1 MVQAVTEMRDENL
14 SLKVLTYSRVS
25 TTKREQKPEVQ
36 VQELRRYCKAR
47 GFKVTHEITD
57 RARGGTDDRPG
68 LKQLLSLVRAREVDA
83 VVVVKL
89 DRLFRSLKHLV
100 NTLSEFEAL
109 GVKFI
114 ATRDQVDLTTPAGRM
129 FVQILGSLAE
139 FERELIRERI
149 MVGLEH
155 AKRQGKKLGRPKKND
170 YDAVQKLRTQGKS
183 YQQIEKAL
191 NLSSGSVWRA
201 IQAMPKKR
209 LPKIGSERRSQNP

>member
-1 MVQAVTEMRDENL
+1 MR
-14 SLKVLTYSRVS
+14 VATYSRVS
-25 TTKREQKPEVQ
+25 TNKREQKPEVQ
-36 VQELRRYCKAR
+36 IHELRRYCKAR
-47 GFKVTHEITD
+47 EFRVAHEIVD
-57 RARGGTDDRPG
+57 RASGGGDDRPG
-68 LKQLLSLVRAREVDA
+68 LKRLLKLVRAREVDA

-149 MVGLEH
+149 LLGLGH
-155 AKRQGKKLGRPKKND
+155 ARAQGKVLGRPKGKD
-170 YDAVQKLRTQGKS
+170 HSAEILRLKSKGYSYREIIDELGVSMGAIVRAGKTAPKTS
-183 YQQIEKAL
+183 A
-191 NLSSGSVWRA
+191 RA
-201 IQAMPKKR
+201 TR
-209 LPKIGSERRSQNP
+209 

>member
-1 MVQAVTEMRDENL
+1 MKANFLVA
-14 SLKVLTYSRVS
+14 TYSRVS
-25 TTKREQKPEVQ
+25 TTKRDQKPEIQ

-47 GFKVTHEITD
+47 GFKVVHEITD

-68 LKQLLSLVRAREVDA
+68 LKQLLQMVRAREVDA
-83 VVVVKL
+83 VIVVKM

-114 ATRDQVDLTTPAGRM
+114 ATRDQVDLTTPAGRLFM
-129 FVQILGSLAE
+129 QLLGSLGE

-149 MVGLEH
+149 MLGLEY
-155 AKRQGKKLGRPKKND
+155 AKSCGKKLGRPKKND
-170 YDAVQKLRTQGKS
+170 YEEVQKLRGQGKS

-191 NLSSGSVWRA
+191 KLSSGSVWRA
-201 IQAMPKKR
+201 IQATPKKR
-209 LPKIGSERRSQNP
+209 LPKKLQDARSAGR

>member
-1 MVQAVTEMRDENL
+1 MTGKA
-14 SLKVLTYSRVS
+14 LKVATYSRVS
-25 TTKREQKPEVQ
+25 TNKREQKPEVQ
-36 VQELRRYCKAR
+36 VGELKRYCKAR
-47 GFKVTHEITD
+47 GFKVTHEIVD
-57 RARGGTDDRPG
+57 RASGGGDDRPG
-68 LKQLLSLVRAREVDA
+68 LKRLLQLVRAREVDA

-149 MVGLEH
+149 MLGLDH
-155 AKRQGKKLGRPKKND
+155 ARSQGKRLGRPKKND
-170 YDAVQKLRTQGKS
+170 YEAVRELRSQGMS
-183 YQQIEKAL
+183 YQQIERTL
-191 NLSSGSVWRA
+191 SLSSGSVWRA
-201 IQAMPKKR
+201 LQGIAKNSRNRKPV
-209 LPKIGSERRSQNP
+209 EARSP

>member
-1 MVQAVTEMRDENL
+1 MNVA
-14 SLKVLTYSRVS
+14 TYSRVS
-25 TTKREQKPEVQ
+25 TNKREQKPEVQ

-47 GFKVTHEITD
+47 KLKVTHEIVD
-57 RARGGTDDRPG
+57 RAKGGTDDRQG
-68 LKQLLSLVRAREVDA
+68 FKQLLKLVRAREVDA

-114 ATRDQVDLTTPAGRM
+114 ATHDQVDLTTPAGRM

-149 MVGLEH
+149 FLGLDH
-155 AKRQGKKLGRPKKND
+155 ARRQGKRLGRPKQND
-170 YDAVQKLRTQGKS
+170 DQAVQKLRRQGLS
-183 YQQIEKAL
+183 YQ
-191 NLSSGSVWRA
+191 A
-201 IQAMPKKR
+201 IQ
-209 LPKIGSERRSQNP
+209 RSLGVSKGAVCRALQPPISR

>member
-1 MVQAVTEMRDENL
+1 MTGKA
-14 SLKVLTYSRVS
+14 LKVATYSRVS
-25 TTKREQKPEVQ
+25 TNKREQKPEVQ
-36 VQELRRYCKAR
+36 VGELKRYCKAR
-47 GFKVTHEITD
+47 GFKVTHEIVD
-57 RARGGTDDRPG
+57 RASGGGDDRPG
-68 LKQLLSLVRAREVDA
+68 LKRLLQLVRAREVDA

-149 MVGLEH
+149 MLGLDH
-155 AKRQGKKLGRPKKND
+155 ARSQGKRLGRPKVND
-170 YDAVQKLRTQGKS
+170 DVKIRQLRKQGLS
-183 YQQIEKAL
+183 YQ
-191 NLSSGSVWRA
+191 A
-201 IQAMPKKR
+201 IQRKLGISKGAVCR
-209 LPKIGSERRSQNP
+209 AVSG

>member
-1 MVQAVTEMRDENL
+1 MKPIQVA
-14 SLKVLTYSRVS
+14 TYSRVS
-25 TTKREQKPEVQ
+25 TQKREQKPEVQ
-36 VQELRRYCKAR
+36 TGEIRRYCKAR
-47 GFKVTHEITD
+47 GFKITHEITD

-68 LKQLLSLVRAREVDA
+68 LKQLLKLVRAREVDA

-149 MVGLEH
+149 MLGLDH
-155 AKRQGKKLGRPKKND
+155 ARAQGKRLGRPQKND
-170 YDAVQKLRTQGKS
+170 YEAVRKLRGQGKS
-183 YQQIEKAL
+183 YGQIEKAL
-191 NLSSGSVWRA
+191 SLSSGSVWRA
-201 IQAMPKKR
+201 LQPISKSSPHRK
-209 LPKIGSERRSQNP
+209 PTEPRSA

>member
-1 MVQAVTEMRDENL
+1 M
-14 SLKVLTYSRVS
+14 KVATYSRVS

-57 RARGGTDDRPG
+57 RARGGTDDRIG
-68 LKQLLSLVRAREVDA
+68 LKQLLQLVRAREVDA

-170 YDAVQKLRTQGKS
+170 YDAVQNLRRQGKS

-191 NLSSGSVWRA
+191 KLSSGSVWRA

-209 LPKIGSERRSQNP
+209 LPKIALERRSPNA

>member
-1 MVQAVTEMRDENL
+1 MR
-14 SLKVLTYSRVS
+14 VATYSRVS
-25 TTKREQKPEVQ
+25 TTKRDQKPEVQ

-47 GFKVTHEITD
+47 GFKVTNDITD
-57 RARGGTDDRPG
+57 RATGGTDDRPG
-68 LKQLLSLVRAREVDA
+68 LKQLLQLVRAREVDA

-149 MVGLEH
+149 MVGLEF
-155 AKRQGKKLGRPKKND
+155 AKSNGKKLGRPKKND
-170 YDAVQKLRTQGKS
+170 YEAVQKLRMQGKS

-191 NLSSGSVWRA
+191 KLSSGSVWRA
-201 IQAMPKKR
+201 IQATPKNPPSKMP
-209 LPKIGSERRSQNP
+209 SARRSVGR

>member
-1 MVQAVTEMRDENL
+1 MKTLQVA
-14 SLKVLTYSRVS
+14 TYSRVS

-36 VQELRRYCKAR
+36 VGELRRYCKAR
-47 GFKVTHEITD
+47 GLKIVHEIVD

-68 LKQLLSLVRAREVDA
+68 LKELLRLVRAREVDA
-83 VVVVKL
+83 VVVVKM

-114 ATRDQVDLTTPAGRM
+114 ATRDQVDMTTPAGRM

-149 MVGLEH
+149 LLGLEH
-155 AKRQGKKLGRPKKND
+155 ARKQGKRLGRPKSND
-170 YDAVQKLRTQGKS
+170 DQAVRELRVKGLS
-183 YQQIEKAL
+183 YQ
-191 NLSSGSVWRA
+191 A
-201 IQAMPKKR
+201 I
-209 LPKIGSERRSQNP
+209 ERRLGVSKGAVCRALKQTPKRSPNKKTIRDAIAGQVGVG